1 VVDLS
6 GVMADPWHLE
16 KKVRSRSSSPSS
28 RRSPP
33 AFGGRQPPT
42 VELSL
47 ERSDALTTV
56 RMDEAANTRNVM
68 RERLA
73 RIEQQGSDNQDML
86 RRILDRLK

>member
-1 VVDLS
+1 
-6 GVMADPWHLE
+6 MADSWHLD
-16 KKVRSRSSSPSS
+16 KKVPLALIITVVSAIATGVWWTS
-28 RRSPP
+28 
-33 AFGGRQPPT
+33 AANGRI
-42 VELSL
+42 VAL
-47 ERSDALTTV
+47 ERSDALTMV